1 MDYRSVV
8 TTTVLAMSCSA
19 LILLLPGCGSSSSAT
34 SGGTGGSSIVSGNG
48 GNSFAGGVTGVA
60 KTISGIKYA
69 GTASPSQT
77 LDLLLPGNA
86 TLPLPL
92 IIRTHGGAFSTGS
105 ASEEETGTAASA
117 ILAKGYALA
126 ALNYRLSGEA
136 QFPAGAQDVK
146 AAVRW
151 LRAHAADYGLD
162 TAHFASWG
170 ESAGAWFAVMLG
182 VTGDQSTVF
191 DDDSLGNPGVSTA
204 VVGVV
209 EWYGPVDFA
218 TQDSQQ
224 VAHPPASCPTGWLQ
238 HTPASSGDSTWM
250 GGALDSAAVSTKVMQ
265 SNLVTYVGTAKA
277 LPLFIMAHGDD
288 DCVVSWGQA
297 QELNDALAQV
307 NNSANFTILAGY
319 SHVDSRFET
328 TQTAPDLTLL
338 ATVLGR

>member
-1 MDYRSVV
+1 
-8 TTTVLAMSCSA
+8 
-19 LILLLPGCGSSSSAT
+19 
-34 SGGTGGSSIVSGNG
+34 
-48 GNSFAGGVTGVA
+48 
-60 KTISGIKYA
+60 
-69 GTASPSQT
+69 
-77 LDLLLPGNA
+77 LPGNA

-92 IIRTHGGAFSTGS
+92 IIRIHGGAFSSGS
-105 ASEEETGTAASA
+105 ASMEEIGTAASA

-136 QFPAGAQDVK
+136 HFPAGAQDVK

-170 ESAGAWFAVMLG
+170 ESAGSWFAIMLG

-191 DDDSLGNPGVSTA
+191 DDDSLGNPGISTA
-204 VVGVV
+204 VVAVV

-238 HTPASSGDSTWM
+238 HTPASSGDSTWL
-250 GGALDSAAVSTKVMQ
+250 GGALDSAAVSAKVMQ
-265 SNLVTYVGTAKA
+265 SNLVNYVRTAQV

-307 NNSANFTILAGY
+307 GNRANFAILAGY
-319 SHVDSRFET
+319 SHADSRFEA
-328 TQTAPDLTLL
+328 TQTAPDMALL

>member
-1 MDYRSVV
+1 MTYRSIV
-8 TTTVLAMSCSA
+8 TTTVLATSFSA
-19 LILLLPGCGSSSSAT
+19 LILLLPGCSSSPST
-34 SGGTGGSSIVSGNG
+34 TWNGTGGSTLASGSG
-48 GNSFAGGVTGVA
+48 GNRSDGGVTSVA
-60 KTISGIKYA
+60 KTIAGINYA

-92 IIRTHGGAFSTGS
+92 IIRIHGGAFSGGS
-105 ASEEETGTAASA
+105 ASMEETGTAASA

-136 QFPAGAQDVK
+136 LFPAGAQDVK

-162 TAHFASWG
+162 TAHFVSWG
-170 ESAGAWFAVMLG
+170 ESAGAWFAIMLG
-182 VTGDQSTVF
+182 VTGDQATVF

-204 VVGVV
+204 VVGAVD
-209 EWYGPVDFA
+209 WYGPVDFA

-224 VAHPPASCPTGWLQ
+224 VAHPPASCATGWQQ
-238 HTPASSGDSTWM
+238 HTPAGSGDSTWL
-250 GGALDSAAVSTKVMQ
+250 GGALNSAAVSTKVMQ
-265 SNLVTYVGTAKA
+265 ANLVAYVRTAKT

-288 DCVVSWGQA
+288 DCIVSWGQS

-307 NNSANFTILAGY
+307 DNSASFTILAGY
-319 SHVDSRFET
+319 SHGDSRFET